1 MEESLIDTLRQSK
14 ILITGASG
22 WIGKNAIQFLMEV
35 FESRFRDSVLATA
48 SSNRTEML
56 RNSCHFEVFKQNFNL
71 VRQFEPNIVINLGF
85 ATRDFEKIY
94 GVDKYL
100 AINRYLNESFKEI
113 LALPSVEFVLSTSSG
128 AVESANN
135 PNSNLND
142 PYVVTKL
149 EQEQILREERSR
161 NTIAA
166 LDLRVWSISG
176 EYIKQGSGLVLEEFI
191 SKALKGEDIIIS
203 SPDIQ
208 RSYIDAYEMS
218 QLALLALLTTEHELI
233 HSGGE
238 VVSLRLLAETIV
250 EVLKSKSSITIDKQN
265 LETGFNY
272 VSLQP
277 NLSDLATEFNI
288 ETSDLRKQIIT
299 TANYLRDCE

>member
-22 WIGKNAIQFLMEV
+22 WIGKNAIQFLVEV
-35 FESRFRDSVLATA
+35 FESRFKDSVLATA

-56 RNSCHFEVFKQNFNL
+56 RNSCHFDVFKQDFNL

-161 NTIAA
+161 NAIAA

-191 SKALKGEDIIIS
+191 SKALKDEDIIVS
-203 SPDIQ
+203 SPDIK

-238 VVSLRLLAETIV
+238 VVPLRLLAETIV

-277 NLSDLATEFNI
+277 NLSDLAAEFNI